1 MNPRNILGHAV
12 VNDTARQRVLAG
24 LQAEAQAVAS
34 FCCGPCS
41 KGQHDRCLS
50 DQPCDC
56 PGCNQPQASAPE
68 PTASAATP
76 SGLPSLGVMRV
87 RGRQGML

>member
-12 VNDTARQRVLAG
+12 VRDTERERALRAG
-24 LQAEAQAVAS
+24 QAPAAET

-41 KGQHDRCLS
+41 KGQHDRCLA

-56 PGCNQPQASAPE
+56 PGCARARMAAV
-68 PTASAATP
+68 TAQTAGHDQP
-76 SGLPSLGVMRV
+76 SGLPSRGALRE
-87 RGRQGML
+87 RGRQGTL